1 MAERGKFL
9 LYAVLATLAFAELLR
24 SSSAVP
30 VTRTGNMH
38 LRHIFLLEPLVHEHT
53 VKPSSQYLD
62 LEPQVAGE
70 GRLDIEINDYPGSG
84 ANNRHNP
91 RPQLG
96 RGCIDC

>member
-30 VTRTGNMH
+30 VTR
-38 LRHIFLLEPLVHEHT
+38 
-53 VKPSSQYLD
+53 
-62 LEPQVAGE
+62 E